1 MDIRAI
7 VDRFEDG
14 KAILLVGEQ
23 EIAVTW
29 PRELLP
35 KCGES
40 DILAIQISVD
50 TDATLKAKQE
60 AERLLAQL
68 IRQNSSANDK

>member
-7 VDRFEDG
+7 VDRFENG
-14 KAILLVGEQ
+14 KAVLLVGEQ
-23 EIAVTW
+23 EIAVNW

-50 TDATLKAKQE
+50 TAATLKAKQE

-68 IRQNSSANDK
+68 IRQNSNANDK